1 MKEPSREMAM
11 TVDLSLLTVDNDEQR
26 KHWIDLL
33 QSVVNYHW
41 DMSGQLEPDIKTPN
55 KTSDAERV
63 AEIHRAWARAIQD
76 AVALINMWE
85 IEDESSSDGTD

>member
-1 MKEPSREMAM
+1 
-11 TVDLSLLTVDNDEQR
+11 
-26 KHWIDLL
+26 
-33 QSVVNYHW
+33 
-41 DMSGQLEPDIKTPN
+41 MSGQLEPDIKTPN